1 MRYDDD
7 RDPSL
12 TLQLRSHLRPPADPA
27 YWDGLEARIMTC
39 IAADAATTPAPAT
52 DAGAW
57 WEPFVEWRRAGLA
70 AALAALLVGGIGTW
84 YADTVRPELA
94 YDVVVETP
102 PAAYGAPERPAA
114 SRGDLLGD
122 LLGY

>member
-7 RDPSL
+7 RDPTL

-27 YWDGLEARIMTC
+27 YWDGLEARIMAR
-39 IAADAATTPAPAT
+39 IAAEGGRTVAA
-52 DAGAW
+52 DEVGGW
-57 WEPFVEWRRAGLA
+57 WEPFQEWRRAGLA
-70 AALAALLVGGIGTW
+70 AAVAALLVGGFGFWRSTT
-84 YADTVRPELA
+84 AAPHLA
-94 YDVVVETP
+94 YDVVVEAP
-102 PAAYGAPERPAA
+102 PAAYGIPERPAA

>member
-12 TLQLRSHLRPPADPA
+12 TLQLRSHLRPPADPD
-27 YWDGLEARIMTC
+27 YWDGLEARIMAR
-39 IAADAATTPAPAT
+39 IAAEGGLPAAAA
-52 DAGAW
+52 DLVGGW
-57 WEPFVEWRRAGLA
+57 WEPFAEWRRAGIA
-70 AALAALLVGGIGTW
+70 AALAALLVGGMGFW
-84 YADTVRPELA
+84 RASVVEPQLA